1 MINECLTKLLIYL
14 IKLYMEAL
22 EIKRN
27 EKVNSVWVAYLL
39 NSIGYVY
46 YRLGDLEKA
55 VSMHE
60 EELLIQRCL
69 LPSDSVQLASV
80 LGNLAFVYQ
89 EKGDLKRTQELHDE
103 AARISR
109 ESTKK

>member
-1 MINECLTKLLIYL
+1 
-14 IKLYMEAL
+14 MEAL

-27 EKVNSVWVAYLL
+27 EKVNSVGVAYLL

-46 YRLGDLEKA
+46 CRLGDLEKA

-60 EELLIQRCL
+60 EELLIQRSL
-69 LPSDSVQLASV
+69 LPGDSVQLASV
-80 LGNLAFVYQ
+80 LGNVAVVYQ
-89 EKGDLKRTQELHDE
+89 EKGDLKRAKELQDE

-109 ESTKK
+109 KSTKKLNLASQ